1 MSAPA
6 LVAPPGCV
14 VAGTGS
20 ASGKT
25 TCTLALL
32 CALRAR
38 GLTAR
43 AAKTGPDFIDVAF
56 HAALTGQPA
65 ANLDTWMCRAARPT
79 ARATPGRQ
87 LPAGLRRLY
96 ARLCAPDAAGRPPDL
111 IVVEGAMG
119 LFDGGHR
126 GAGST
131 ALLAARLGLPV
142 LLCLH
147 AGGLGQSAAAV
158 AEGFLRHRPAWAA
171 HEAPL
176 AFLGLICTHVGSP
189 RHADLLR
196 TALAPLRK
204 DLPLLGLLPR
214 QGAPDLR
221 SRHLGLVEAREA
233 LPFMDRAGL
242 ARWMEEN
249 CRLDQLLRRLGLA
262 VGRAAPADL
271 PAGSAARL
279 TACHALSLTPSLPPD
294 PAVNPARALSAN
306 LTDIPTGT
314 LTAKQTATASP
325 LPPAKPAAGSPAD
338 RATAPVAAAAPAT
351 RFFAAA
357 RAVPPDLAPPPA
369 ATSCAPNPAAA
380 ASADALL
387 PPPAAPARA
396 RRPSRR
402 SRRRPVVGMAWD
414 AAFSFCYADLPALW
428 QELGAQ
434 VAVFSPL
441 RDSAPP
447 PYCAGLYFPGGY
459 PELHAAALAAN
470 TSFRTALTRLAD
482 AGLPIYGE
490 CGGYIYL
497 MRSLHL
503 SGQDY
508 PMSGLLPQT
517 CTLTDRRAA
526 LGYRAAL
533 ALPDWP
539 APTQTAAPLWTRGH
553 EYHYA
558 QEDGPLPAACRP
570 LWRLYDSAGG
580 LLREEGC
587 RLGSV
592 AGSWLHCYPEGSR
605 RFWRTWLRA
614 LPPI

>member
-271 PAGSAARL
+271 PAGSAAGL
-279 TACHALSLTPSLPPD
+279 TTCHALGLTPSLPPD
-294 PAVNPARALSAN
+294 PARALSAN
-306 LTDIPTGT
+306 LAEIPTGT

-325 LPPAKPAAGSPAD
+325 QPPAKPAAGSPAD

-396 RRPSRR
+396 QRPSRR

-470 TSFRTALTRLAD
+470 TSFRTALTRLAE

-490 CGGYIYL
+490 CGGYLYL
-497 MRSLHL
+497 LEALTGFDGVRHPLL
-503 SGQDY
+503 
-508 PMSGLLPQT
+508 GLLPGEAVMR
-517 CTLTDRRAA
+517 DRLAS
-526 LGYRAAL
+526 LGYREVETVS
-533 ALPDWP
+533 DTVFGP
-539 APTQTAAPLWTRGH
+539 AGTRLRGH
-553 EYHYA
+553 EFHYSA
-558 QEDGPLPAACRP
+558 LVAEPGGKPLFAAKDLRGNVRPAGSARGNVCGSYIHLYFGSNPAA
-570 LWRLYDSAGG
+570 AAAFA
-580 LLREEGC
+580 EGM
-587 RLGSV
+587 
-592 AGSWLHCYPEGSR
+592 R
-605 RFWRTWLRA
+605 R
-614 LPPI
+614 